1 MKLKIINGIE
11 CYNPE
16 VLESY
21 SNFPDYGF
29 NESADYSE
37 GNFWVKSRNRI
48 FKKLLIMES
57 QHYKEVNFLEIGCN
71 NGDFISNILD
81 IKQLKITASEIYL
94 KGLLLAKARMPNIR
108 FIQLDITNSRFKN
121 ESFEIIA
128 AFDVL
133 EHIKNDS
140 KALSKINKLL
150 RKNGKLILSVPQY
163 KFLWG
168 RLDELVK
175 HQRRYTKTD
184 LKNKLENAGF
194 KVEYISSFVFSLF
207 PFMLTSRLLSLRP
220 YKTKTHILNKNE
232 FKSSIKFPK
241 ILDYTFDKIMKI
253 DEFLI
258 SKKISL
264 PFGGT
269 LICIAKK

>member
-1 MKLKIINGIE
+1 MKRKIINGIE

-29 NESADYSE
+29 DESAGNSE

-140 KALSKINKLL
+140 KALSNINKLL

-232 FKSSIKFPK
+232 FKSGIKFPK
-241 ILDYTFDKIMKI
+241 ILNYTFDKIMKI